1 MAEVYTREAKLHAA
15 THILLSLVLYKM
27 VDPSPEV
34 RDDALTV
41 LDVLVERMWTSG
53 VRKRHIGTA
62 VVGGLQ
68 VLSRS
73 ITNRSEQ

>member
-1 MAEVYTREAKLHAA
+1 MAEVYSREARLQAA

-53 VRKRHIGTA
+53 VPKRRIGAA

-68 VLSRS
+68 VMQSY
-73 ITNRSEQ
+73 IA